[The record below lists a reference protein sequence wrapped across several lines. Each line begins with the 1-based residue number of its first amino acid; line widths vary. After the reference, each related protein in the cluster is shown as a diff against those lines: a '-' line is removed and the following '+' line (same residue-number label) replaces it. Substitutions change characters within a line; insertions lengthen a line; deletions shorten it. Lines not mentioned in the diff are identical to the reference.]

1 MSPPPVPPTSAGSGV
16 TAPRVAG
23 LDGLRGLAML
33 MVIAIHLNLLGV
45 GWVGLSSF
53 FVLSG
58 FLITRIL
65 FDDLEGTASLGEGL
79 KRFYIR
85 RTLRVFPIYY
95 LYLFVL
101 LALGF
106 FVPVVHQQTSG
117 ELPYAF
123 AYIYN
128 LFLATDRH
136 HGTHLLDHLWSL
148 SVEEQFYLLWPFV
161 VYLVGRKRLPWV
173 LGAILVAT
181 PPIRW

>member
-1 MSPPPVPPTSAGSGV
+1 MTPHVPA
-16 TAPRVAG
+16 APNPGLPASVQPRLAG
-23 LDGLRGLAML
+23 LDGLRWLVMM
-33 MVIAIHLNLLGV
+33 MVIAIHLNLFGV

-65 FDDLEGTASLGEGL
+65 FDDLEGTASLGQGL

-85 RTLRVFPIYY
+85 RPLRVFPIYY

-106 FVPVVHQQTSG
+106 VVPVVRQQTSG

-123 AYIYN
+123 TYVYN
-128 LFLATDRH
+128 LFITTDRH

-148 SVEEQFYLLWPFV
+148 SVEEQFYLLWPFI
-161 VYLVGRKRLPWV
+161 VYLVGRRRLP
-173 LGAILVAT
+173 
-181 PPIRW
+181 